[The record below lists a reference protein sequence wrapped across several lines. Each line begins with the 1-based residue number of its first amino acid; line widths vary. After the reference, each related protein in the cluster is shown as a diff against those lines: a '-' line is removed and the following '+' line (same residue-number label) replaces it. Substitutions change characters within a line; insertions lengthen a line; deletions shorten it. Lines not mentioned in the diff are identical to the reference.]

1 MTNIIFK
8 RIKIQNFLS
17 IGKIPV
23 ELSLD
28 KGITLITGENLD
40 KGGRNGVGKSSL
52 IESIYWCLFGNTI
65 RDIKKDKVLHNQ
77 STKGCEVSLEFDII
91 KGNEKTS
98 YKITRSLEPSKLSLE
113 VITELDKQ
121 DISLSTMPKTDE
133 YIKELIGANEEVFQN
148 SVIMTANGTI
158 PFMAQKKIDKRKFLE
173 GILNLGMFGDM
184 LLKAR
189 ADYNEKKKENDLVG
203 KDFINEQRVLSI
215 LKENKEGFD
224 ESKVDRIKNISDK
237 ITSSTS
243 DLENLKKKNIKN
255 VSDLKSLIKDH
266 ETKLVTLKEM
276 AEYNSNKI
284 IKDREKKAEVQN
296 VISQAKNDKQK
307 ILDKGNTCPTCNRE
321 YCKEDLDHVT
331 VELKK
336 LDEII
341 KVNIP
346 VYDQYSKDLE
356 IGLKLKENIKEKTEE
371 NQNKIKILNESI
383 SEASLHEQKIRTLE
397 EKIEEYRGNIKDIE
411 NETFKD
417 DKKIETSE
425 KKLKELENKIE
436 SLQKELLILENAK
449 FVLSEE
455 GVKTYIIKKM
465 LSVLNSQLNFY
476 LKTLDAPCRCEFDE
490 MFEETI
496 YNDKGTE
503 CSYFNFSGGERKRI
517 DVAVLF
523 MFQDVLRMQT
533 GIGFNLSMYD
543 ELLDTGLDDKG
554 IDKVLDV
561 LKDKATKNNES
572 IYIVSHK
579 SSAKTNIDN
588 IILLSKEN
596 GVTKIVT

>member
-17 IGKIPV
+17 IGKTPV

-40 KGGRNGVGKSSL
+40 KGGRNGVGKSSI

-77 STKGCEVSLEFDII
+77 STKGCEVSLEFELI
-91 KGNEKTS
+91 KGNERTS

-113 VITELDKQ
+113 IITDLDKQ

-203 KDFINEQRVLSI
+203 KDFINEQRVLTI
-215 LKENKEGFD
+215 LNENKEGFD
-224 ESKVDRIKNISDK
+224 ESKSDRIKVILTK
-237 ITSSTS
+237 IASTS
-243 DLENLKKKNIKN
+243 KDLQYLKDKNIEDVFVLKAKIKN
-255 VSDLKSLIKDH
+255 H
-266 ETKLVTLKEM
+266 EAHIETLKALVEDTNTK
-276 AEYNSNKI
+276 AVDYK
-284 IKDREKKAEVQN
+284 EKKIETQN
-296 VISQAKNDKQK
+296 IITQAKKEKQK

-321 YCKEDLDHVT
+321 YCEDDLTHI
-331 VELKK
+331 EAEIKK
-336 LDEII
+336 LDDII
-341 KVNIP
+341 DTNTPLFDNYKELFDI
-346 VYDQYSKDLE
+346 SIKLGLE
-356 IGLKLKENIKEKTEE
+356 AKEKLESNRTE
-371 NQNKIKILNESI
+371 IKKSNESI
-383 SEASLHEQKIRTLE
+383 SEASLHEQKKNILL
-397 EKIEEYRGNIKDIE
+397 EKIEDYKQNIKDIE
-411 NETFKD
+411 SETFKD

-425 KKLKELENKIE
+425 EKLKELEDKIE

-517 DVAVLF
+517 DIAVLF